1 MKKIYIGYVPKGEHM
16 RETLEH
22 WNTKSLMMFSK
33 KQLKEVQL
41 KFPDELH
48 VKRTV
53 TITAK
58 DEKI

>member
-33 KQLKEVQL
+33 KQFREVQSQY
-41 KFPDELH
+41 PDELH

-53 TITAK
+53 TITVEDA
-58 DEKI
+58 EI